1 MNYALTTATLAA
13 VIICLTSCGDK
24 PADSGKAPDGAP
36 GAAASGPPG
45 TQAGANELLS
55 AFVKPGADLKALS
68 AALKPV
74 TADYTAVF
82 TSDFAAKVEAAHA
95 PMWATN
101 PELGPKEGQTEVLL
115 DGVTS
120 ADIKGWTANA
130 ADVLPGGYQG
140 IKDKFQDGLIVYR
153 FKFVK
158 PGETLGMAFDGLV
171 HVNGKWR
178 IFPKPFRAA
187 E

>member
-1 MNYALTTATLAA
+1 MHRLLTTTFA
-13 VIICLTSCGDK
+13 VAIFSLTSCGNK
-24 PADSGKAPDGAP
+24 PADAGSSAPQPAGN
-36 GAAASGPPG
+36 
-45 TQAGANELLS
+45 QAGAKELLS

-68 AALKPV
+68 AALKPDA
-74 TADYTAVF
+74 ADYKAVF
-82 TSDFAAKVEAAHA
+82 AGDFAAKVQAAHV
-95 PMWATN
+95 PLWALN
-101 PELGPKEGQTEVLL
+101 PEIGPKEGQTEVLL

-120 ADIKGWTANA
+120 TDIKTWSANA

-140 IKDKFQDGLIVYR
+140 IKDKFNDGLIVYR

-158 PGETLGMAFDGLV
+158 PGEQTGMAFDGLV

-178 IFPKPFRAA
+178 IFPKPWRAA